1 MIQLLND
8 SITEHSDRLNNI
20 QNDLNSQA
28 TKIDRIKEKRDD
40 GNDTTHDQSS
50 RIDILETK
58 LEVNQRII
66 SNHTNV
72 FGLIQKQSRD
82 QNSSIDVIS
91 NKILE
96 LESVIATDLYLSV
109 NNTDK
114 LKQLEEILDEQNTSI
129 VRVEEKIWNLEIDR
143 ELDRNSFEQLTNK
156 TLTLEGNVEEDAIML
171 QNLSSH
177 LKVIDHE
184 MTMVADMVHIQ
195 QNSQEQLKEN
205 MTALSIDFISL
216 NNSLNDLEARI
227 NASEFSWLHN
237 ENRMDK
243 LELSHSLETVLNEE
257 QEATINKLW
266 EELNKTVA
274 IVQGVIEGGQEASGE
289 FVS

>member
-8 SITEHSDRLNNI
+8 SINEHSDRLSNI

-28 TKIDRIKEKRDD
+28 TKIDQIKEKRDD

-82 QNSSIDVIS
+82 QNSSIVEIS
-91 NKILE
+91 DKILE

-129 VRVEEKIWNLEIDR
+129 VRVDEKISNLEIDR
-143 ELDRNSFEQLTNK
+143 ELDRNSFKQLTNK
-156 TLTLEGNVEEDAIML
+156 ILMLERNVTEDAIML
-171 QNLSSH
+171 QNISSH
-177 LKVIDHE
+177 LKVKDHE
-184 MTMVADMVHIQ
+184 MTMVADTIHIQ

-205 MTALSIDFISL
+205 MTALSIDFISFHY
-216 NNSLNDLEARI
+216 SLNDLEART

-237 ENRMDK
+237 KNRMEK
-243 LELSHSLETVLNEE
+243 MELSHSLETALNEE
-257 QEATINKLW
+257 QEATIIKLW

-274 IVQGVIEGGQEASGE
+274 IRQGVIEGGQEAPGE